1 MRYVK
6 GGGAWVG
13 DAFSWLDRKVEPED
27 GGAPKRRV
35 SFISRKMNDPQLL
48 QRLEPSKPDLYSRVL
63 FPLTFAVFNVFYWV
77 YYLTKENLEE
87 RSQWQSTQ
95 VATLSHG
102 Y

>member
-1 MRYVK
+1 M
-6 GGGAWVG
+6 
-13 DAFSWLDRKVEPED
+13 
-27 GGAPKRRV
+27 APKKRRV

-63 FPLTFAVFNVFYWV
+63 FPLTFAIFNVFYWV

-87 RSQWQSTQ
+87 WSQWQSTQ
-95 VATLSHG
+95 VATLGHDDM